1 MSFFTANSILGI
13 LVSIIAVT
21 SVCVSSF
28 FTTKKFSPFEG
39 TNYAIGRDNC

>member
-1 MSFFTANSILGI
+1 MSFFTANSILDI
-13 LVSIIAVT
+13 LASIIAVT